1 MVDSLDSQ
9 RGVEA
14 GHSADEMRRRR
25 REGWLIGIT
34 AVLFVV
40 FAVLEIRLPELT
52 NSSTQSSNVLFFLLI
67 NLNLILLVLLVF
79 LVTRN
84 LLKLIVDRRRGIV
97 GARLRTRLVL
107 AFVSLTLFPTVLL
120 FLVAEGFLSRA
131 IDSWFGHNV
140 ENALRGSLKVAHSHY
155 QKAGNDTLHFA
166 RQLAEQIRDRGLLDA
181 RRRGRLERFLE
192 RKRSELNVAAI
203 DVFFARG
210 GLTASAVDAH
220 ERGKLPPL
228 SDLDR
233 TAVLENGQEFAGTQ
247 PKRRG
252 DVVRAGVPLF
262 AKDGSIVGAVIVD
275 TAIPRGVSKAA
286 RRTGRSNDEFRQLRV
301 LKQPIRNGYTL
312 TFLLITLVVLFC
324 ATWFGFYFAK
334 GISVP
339 IQRLG
344 EGMHQVAQGN
354 WHYRAEADGDE
365 EVLTLVNAFNQ
376 MTSDLHTIHSAL
388 EERRNYIE
396 NILANISA
404 GVVSVDRDGAIATV
418 NPVAGTMLGLQP
430 EQVCGRSWREVFS
443 RPELKPIADLV
454 ARFGEG
460 GREKAEQQMKLAAG
474 VRPLTAWVTATKLTD
489 PGGEPHGFILFF
501 EDVTQLLR
509 VERMEAWRE
518 VARRIAHEI
527 KNPLTPIQ
535 LSAQRLRKR
544 YGTTLPEDDRGL
556 FDECTR
562 TIVGQV
568 DQLKRLV
575 NEFSTFARLPA
586 VEVAPNDLNGLV
598 EEALVL
604 FREAH
609 PNIQFSCI
617 ADPDLPQVEIDR
629 DAVKRA
635 ILNLLDNAV
644 SACQG
649 TSEAGHVEIVTAH
662 DARMGVVRLEVADNG
677 CGMTPDVKA
686 RAFEPYYSTKKDG
699 TGLGLAIVSAIVADH
714 HAYVRVRDNQPHGTR
729 MVIEFPLRHTMS
741 LRAAARA

>member
-9 RGVEA
+9 RRVESV
-14 GHSADEMRRRR
+14 GSAEETRRRR

-40 FAVLEIRLPELT
+40 FAILEMRLPEFI
-52 NSSTQSSNVLFFLLI
+52 NSSTSNVLFFLLI

-84 LLKLIVDRRRGIV
+84 LLKLIIDRRRGIV

-131 IDSWFGHNV
+131 IDSWFGASV
-140 ENALRGSLKVAHSHY
+140 ENALQGSLKVAHSHY

-166 RQLAEQIRDRGLLDA
+166 KLLAQEIKDRGLLDV
-181 RRRGRLERFLE
+181 RRRGRLEQFLE
-192 RKRSELNVAAI
+192 RRRSELNVAGI
-203 DVFFARG
+203 EVLFG
-210 GLTASAVDAH
+210 QGLRASAVEPREA
-220 ERGKLPPL
+220 GKLPPL
-228 SDLDR
+228 SDVDR
-233 TAVLENGQEFAGTQ
+233 AAVLENGQEFAGTQ

-262 AKDGSIVGAVIVD
+262 GENGAIAGAVIVD

-286 RRTGRSNDEFRQLRV
+286 RRTAHSSDEFRQLRV

-312 TFLLITLVVLFC
+312 TFFLITLVVLFC

-344 EGMHQVAQGN
+344 EGMQQVAQGN
-354 WHYRAEADGDE
+354 WDFRAQADGDE
-365 EVLTLVNAFNQ
+365 EVVKLVNAFNR
-376 MTSDLHTIHSAL
+376 MTSDLETIHSTL
-388 EERRNYIE
+388 EERRRYIE

-404 GVVSVDRDGAIATV
+404 GVVSVDRDGAVATV
-418 NPVAGTMLGLQP
+418 NPIACTMLGLQP
-430 EQVCGRSWREVFS
+430 EQVTGQRWRDVFA
-443 RPELKPIADLV
+443 RPELKAIADLV
-454 ARFGEG
+454 ARFSEG
-460 GREKAEQQMKLAAG
+460 GREKIEQQIKLAAG

-489 PGGEPHGFILFF
+489 ESGETHGFILFF

-544 YGTTLPEDDRGL
+544 YGTTLPEDDRAL

-609 PNIQFSCI
+609 PNIHFSCV
-617 ADPDLPQVEIDR
+617 ADRELPQVEIDR

-635 ILNLLDNAV
+635 IVNLLDNAV
-644 SACQG
+644 AACQA
-649 TSEAGHVEIVTAH
+649 TSEPGRVEVVTAL
-662 DARMGVVRLEVADNG
+662 DAQMGVVRLEVADNG
-677 CGMTPDVKA
+677 CGMTADVKA

-699 TGLGLAIVSAIVADH
+699 TGLGLAIVSAIMADH
-714 HAYVRVRDNQPHGTR
+714 HAYVRVRDNQPRGIR
-729 MVIEFPLRHTMS
+729 LVIEFPLRHTMS